1 MGKKKWVT
9 VKRSKGL
16 GDLVMDKQTRY
27 ALKKLVTIESYDDGD
42 LYLVDG
48 EIILG
53 SDECKQLF
61 MPVGDLT
68 GQIDKEFETYTRRL
82 LSESKP
88 YSDMTNKE
96 LRAESV
102 QAVVLLLVRYKGAK
116 KNENRFSFSVSASK

>member
-1 MGKKKWVT
+1 
-9 VKRSKGL
+9 
-16 GDLVMDKQTRY
+16 MDKQTQY

-68 GQIDKEFETYTRRL
+68 GQIEEARKVLVDEIVEYASDFRANGQDYE
-82 LSESKP
+82 ESP
-88 YSDMTNKE
+88 NLIGVDGLEASDRKVAEYIVDRE
-96 LRAESV
+96 LIER
-102 QAVVLLLVRYKGAK
+102 VVLLLGEQKAD
-116 KNENRFSFSVSASK
+116 EQ